1 VEEPS
6 IGILISLPPHPMPL
20 GFGSSLE
27 NEGEMKLKLL
37 AAAALVVVSV
47 PAFAADADVRVH
59 RQRVQQSFGAPLI
72 IDYSHNYG
80 PADFYPGTTAPPDR
94 VVVPRAERPYGIY
107 DGFDRYCGQSSA
119 NYRGQD
125 GRRYPCN

>member
-1 VEEPS
+1 
-6 IGILISLPPHPMPL
+6 MPL
-20 GFGSSLE
+20 GFGIRLD
-27 NEGEMKLKLL
+27 NEGGMKLKLL

-59 RQRVQQSFGAPLI
+59 RQRVQQYHDNPLI
-72 IDYSHNYG
+72 IDFSHNYG

-94 VVVPRAERPYGIY
+94 VVVPLHERPYGIY
-107 DGFDRYCGQSSA
+107 DGFGRHCEQSSA

-125 GRRYPCN
+125 GRRHPCS

>member
-1 VEEPS
+1 MS
-6 IGILISLPPHPMPL
+6 L
-20 GFGSSLE
+20 GFGGWLR
-27 NEGEMKLKLL
+27 NEGEMTLKLL

-47 PAFAADADVRVH
+47 PAFAADADVRVR
-59 RQRVQQSFGAPLI
+59 RQRVEAVYAAPLI

-94 VVVPRAERPYGIY
+94 VVVPLNERPYGIY
-107 DGFDRYCGQSSA
+107 DGFDRLCGQSSA

-125 GRRYPCN
+125 GRRYPCY

>member
-1 VEEPS
+1 
-6 IGILISLPPHPMPL
+6 
-20 GFGSSLE
+20 
-27 NEGEMKLKLL
+27 MKLKLL

-59 RQRVQQSFGAPLI
+59 RQRAVYAAPLI

-94 VVVPRAERPYGIY
+94 VVVPVNERPYGIY
-107 DGFDRYCGQSSA
+107 DGFSRLCGQSSA